1 MYFSY
6 YFSHN
11 DNNCN
16 KGFRNGIFS
25 RVPILWQNLSRL
37 SGLGYK
43 TRRYQGQMIFRRS
56 FVKWVPP
63 QTIGKWNKGFY
74 RVTTFVTPSGLF
86 IIIIGLYLSVYW
98 GTYEY
103 CVSEKFSAWKP
114 EFDCKYQFEAC
125 NIIVRQQRGLR
136 CVLPSTIP
144 GRALPRTL
152 TYQCTISLCRGV
164 PTDKSYRGN

>member
-1 MYFSY
+1 MGS
-6 YFSHN
+6 SR
-11 DNNCN
+11 
-16 KGFRNGIFS
+16 GFQFYDRTF
-25 RVPILWQNLSRL
+25 RDWADWVT
-37 SGLGYK
+37 YK
-43 TRRYQGQMIFRRS
+43 TRQYQGQMIFRRS

-144 GRALPRTL
+144 GRAL
-152 TYQCTISLCRGV
+152 ISATTHLNLPV
-164 PTDKSYRGN
+164 LHLSHNIVM